1 VSRLAIVVPGHSRR
15 GRVSARALRL
25 VRAAATLADE
35 RGADLVVFSGA
46 GEAEDMRASWRGR
59 ADVELLVEPT
69 ARTTAEN
76 AARTLPFLLERGVD
90 RALVVCGPAHA
101 PRVRYLFRGIYTPY
115 GVDVTVVRVGLAPH
129 PAAVGRE
136 LVAAG
141 LAPRHR
147 RAATTELE
155 SLLGG

>member
-1 VSRLAIVVPGHSRR
+1 VSGLAIVVPGHSRR

-25 VRAAATLADE
+25 VRAAAALADE
-35 RGADLVVFSGA
+35 RDADLVVFSGA
-46 GEAEDMRASWRGR
+46 GEAEEMRAAWAGR
-59 ADVELLVEPT
+59 ADVETVVEPT

-76 AARTLPFLLERGVD
+76 AARTLPLLLERGVD
-90 RALVVCGPAHA
+90 RVLVVCGPAHA
-101 PRVRYLFRGIYTPY
+101 PRVRYLFRGIFGPY
-115 GVDVTVVRVGLAPH
+115 GVDVTVLRVGLAPH

-155 SLLGG
+155 SLIGG